1 MKRILLACS
10 IALSSLILNAQVK
23 LPAPSPTQT
32 IKQDFGIGSI
42 EIVYSRPS
50 VKGRTIF
57 GGLEAFGKMWRTG
70 ANRATKLTITEPI
83 ELSGKKLDT
92 GSYAIYTIPNIDT
105 WDIIINKG
113 FNNGGLDGYKESED
127 VLRFK
132 VVPVKLKNRVE
143 TFTIQFD
150 EVKPESCGITLMWDK
165 TSVTIP
171 VMANF
176 RPKVKAQM
184 EAALQSDKKP
194 YWEAA
199 QYYNEYEKNL
209 PKALEYATKAAEA
222 NDKAFWVFLYKAKI
236 QQEMGDK
243 AGALASSQKSLEL
256 ATAAKNDAYVKM
268 NEDLQKKLKK

>member
-1 MKRILLACS
+1 MKKLFTSLALLAS
-10 IALSSLILNAQVK
+10 FAFANAQVK
-23 LPAPSPTQT
+23 FPAPSPTQT

-42 EIVYSRPS
+42 EIVYSRPG

-70 ANRATKLTITEPI
+70 ANKATKITLTEPV
-83 ELSGKKLDT
+83 ELAGKKLDT

-105 WDIIINKG
+105 WEIIINKG
-113 FNNGGLDGYKESED
+113 FNNGGLEGYKETDD

-132 VVPVKLKNRVE
+132 VVPSKLKNRVE

-150 EVKPESCGITLMWDK
+150 NVKPESCGITLMWDK

-171 VMANF
+171 VTASF
-176 RPKVKAQM
+176 RSKVKAQI
-184 EAALQSDKKP
+184 EAGLQSEKKP

-209 PKALEYATKAAEA
+209 PKALEYATKATEE
-222 NDKAFWVFLYKAKI
+222 NGKAFWIFLYKAKI

-256 ATAAKNDAYVKM
+256 AAAAKNDAYVKM
-268 NEDLQKKLKK
+268 NQDLQKKLK